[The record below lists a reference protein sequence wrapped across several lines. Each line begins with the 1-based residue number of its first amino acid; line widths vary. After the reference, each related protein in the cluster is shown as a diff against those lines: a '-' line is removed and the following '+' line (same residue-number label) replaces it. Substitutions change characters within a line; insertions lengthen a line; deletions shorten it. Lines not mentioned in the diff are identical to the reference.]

1 MVNLSVDFIECVP
14 IISLWVFTL
23 GDHFAGQMDL
33 SFQPQIL
40 YKSCIKRKKYK
51 RYRKFKSKKTLTNAY
66 SS

>member
-14 IISLWVFTL
+14 IFSLWVFTL

-40 YKSCIKRKKYK
+40 YKSCIKR
-51 RYRKFKSKKTLTNAY
+51 RNINDIENLNQRRR
-66 SS
+66 